1 LETHPIG
8 YYLDLERWDQKGL
21 GIKIN
26 YVDPLNV
33 GKGNDQVMTTIKNPD
48 LFVSEESFDA
58 LAKDK
63 STSIK
68 FTPTQVPKDVS
79 AEKLSADAKQTN
91 NAMLALIIL
100 QIVAQIA
107 LRGGMDD
114 LWSMFFTLQIVC
126 YLKFYGVIVPTNVAT
141 YRDQFV
147 KLIEFNVFNP

>member
-58 LAKDK
+58 LAKNK
-63 STSIK
+63 ATSIK

-114 LWSMFFTLQIVC
+114 LWSMFFTL
-126 YLKFYGVIVPTNVAT
+126 
-141 YRDQFV
+141 
-147 KLIEFNVFNP
+147 